1 MKTIKPYSKEWDEL
15 ICSEG
20 YFGSYRHLFDK
31 QNILK
36 EEEDWHRIT
45 LNLIDKIR
53 AGMRIRI
60 YVMPVRSS
68 KLFYREYEIASEAY
82 ESNLKTKL
90 KELW

>member
-36 EEEDWHRIT
+36 EEEDWHRIH
-45 LNLIDKIR
+45 
-53 AGMRIRI
+53 
-60 YVMPVRSS
+60 
-68 KLFYREYEIASEAY
+68 
-82 ESNLKTKL
+82 
-90 KELW
+90 